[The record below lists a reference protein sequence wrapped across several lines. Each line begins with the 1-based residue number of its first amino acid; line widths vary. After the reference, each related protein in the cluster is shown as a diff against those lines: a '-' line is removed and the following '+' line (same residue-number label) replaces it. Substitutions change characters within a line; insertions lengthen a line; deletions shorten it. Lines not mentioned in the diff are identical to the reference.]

1 MLEHFHAGDDIPG
14 PIGAALDLERQR
26 KTDAWERAKPPPA
39 FRDLRGIH
47 VGADRLAEV
56 RVRHGDERA
65 VTAAVV
71 EQASARVR
79 VRERSR
85 KCETAAVAPR
95 DDAARAVDLLAGV
108 IAVAKK
114 VV

>member
-14 PIGAALDLERQR
+14 PIRITFDLARQR
-26 KTDAWERAKPPPA
+26 ETDTVERAKPPLA
-39 FRDLRGIH
+39 FRDLSGID
-47 VGADRLAEV
+47 VGANRLAEV

-79 VRERSR
+79 VRERPR
-85 KCETAAVAPR
+85 KGETAAVTPR